1 MSAHKALQGSEKETN
16 ELLGGVEG
24 NSICPHRQ
32 IRDCFT
38 KKPPEKIGFSGQTS
52 GCVIRRL
59 KEYIKT
65 EKLIEAGLLD
75 RKATLVLNTDYFV
88 VIDFEAT
95 CEVS

>member
-1 MSAHKALQGSEKETN
+1 M
-16 ELLGGVEG
+16 
-24 NSICPHRQ
+24 
-32 IRDCFT
+32 
-38 KKPPEKIGFSGQTS
+38 GFSGQTF

>member
-1 MSAHKALQGSEKETN
+1 M
-16 ELLGGVEG
+16 
-24 NSICPHRQ
+24 
-32 IRDCFT
+32 
-38 KKPPEKIGFSGQTS
+38 
-52 GCVIRRL
+52 